1 MSEKEQYKILLTEI
15 VKKQVIILGPDISV
29 LKARNVKELTI
40 TDDGTIT
47 DIEGEPSEALQKLIN
62 EYVNLSG
69 LIVKNIVGTIMNKYP
84 NIKISGT

>member
-1 MSEKEQYKILLTEI
+1 MPQKEQYKILLTEI

-47 DIEGEPSEALQKLIN
+47 DIRGEPSEALQKLIN

-69 LIVKNIVGTIMNKYP
+69 LIVKNIVGIIMNKYP
-84 NIKISGT
+84 NIKLSEV

>member
-47 DIEGEPSEALQKLIN
+47 EIEGEPSEALQKLIN